1 MVTPTRGRGATLNPN
16 NRFAADE
23 RESTDDG
30 WANNVD
36 EISSPRTIIL
46 QQPAKSIISRN
57 NSPDI
62 RFSLSIN
69 PYQGCEHG
77 CVYCYARPTHAYWG
91 FSPGLDFETRIV
103 AKPNAV
109 ELLKQALAAPGYRQH
124 MAPICLGSNT
134 DCYQPIERE
143 QRLTRGLLEVMAE
156 TRHPIYIIT
165 KNALIERDIDLLA
178 DMARD
183 TLVHVMI
190 SVTTL
195 DRELA
200 RKMEPRASQP
210 MRRIETIQALA
221 EAGIPVG
228 VLTSPMI
235 PALNDHEMERIL
247 EAAKDAGA
255 TMAGYVLLR
264 LPHELVTLFDD
275 WLAEHYPLK
284 RDHVMSLVRQS
295 RGGRD
300 YDSSFGKRMRGEGV
314 FTDLI
319 ERRYR
324 LAKKRLGLD
333 SAAITLNCSAFKAP
347 NLTGQL
353 DLF

>member
-16 NRFAADE
+16 NRFSADQ
-23 RESTDDG
+23 REATDDG
-30 WANNVD
+30 WPPDAD
-36 EISSPRTIIL
+36 EVSSPRTIIL

-109 ELLKQALAAPGYRQH
+109 ALLKEALAMPSYRAH

-134 DCYQPIERE
+134 DCYQPVERE
-143 QRLTRGLLEVMAE
+143 LGLTRGLLDVMAQ

-165 KNALIERDIDLLA
+165 KNALIERDLDLLA

-183 TLVHVMI
+183 SLVQVLI

-210 MRRIETIQALA
+210 MRRLQTIEMLA
-221 EAGIPVG
+221 RAGVPVG
-228 VLTSPMI
+228 VLASPMI
-235 PALNDHEMERIL
+235 PALNDHELEHIL
-247 EAAKDAGA
+247 EAARDAGA
-255 TMAGYVLLR
+255 NMAGYVLLR

-284 RDHVMSLVRQS
+284 RDHVLSLVRQS

-300 YDSSFGKRMRGEGV
+300 YDSTFGKRMRGEGV
-314 FTDLI
+314 FAELL

-324 LAKKRLGLD
+324 LARKRLGLD
-333 SAAITLNCSAFKAP
+333 SSGVTLNCNAFKAP